1 MLITKIINK
10 IFRTTL
16 IMFLILTVFTI
27 TNESKEKVLRTNL
40 EINNIK
46 DIDKTKLY
54 LLSNNNYL
62 VETNVYINSDKLED
76 KINKIIE
83 YLKINNNKIPK
94 GLNGYLTKDIKINN
108 INLEDNNLKINFSKE
123 FLNIK
128 DKELVIEGLVYS
140 LLNLDEINSIE
151 VLVENNYLE
160 NYEYKLNKNIGIN
173 KQYILKN
180 RKDVNKINLYYYNKI
195 NNIEY
200 LTPVTKY
207 INDKRKKIEMILDEL
222 INNIPD
228 NLISYMDD
236 KVKLKE
242 YKEENDLIILK
253 FNENFIGENK
263 DLNKKII
270 NQIAL
275 TIFENYDVNTVLFQ
289 ENDEKIEYITKK

>member
-46 DIDKTKLY
+46 DMDKTKLY

-94 GLNGYLTKDIKINN
+94 GLKGYLLKDIKINN
-108 INLEDNNLKINFSKE
+108 INLEDNNIKINFSKE
-123 FLNIK
+123 ILNIK

-160 NYEYKLNKNIGIN
+160 NYEYKLNKNVGIN

-207 INDKRKKIEMILDEL
+207 INDKRKKIEIILDEL
-222 INNIPD
+222 INNIPN

>member
-46 DIDKTKLY
+46 DMDKTKLY

-108 INLEDNNLKINFSKE
+108 INLEDNNMKIIFSKE

-160 NYEYKLNKNIGIN
+160 NYEYKLNKNVGIN

-207 INDKRKKIEMILDEL
+207 INDKRKKIEIILDEL
-222 INNIPD
+222 INNIPN

>member
-94 GLNGYLTKDIKINN
+94 GLKGYLLKDIKINN
-108 INLEDNNLKINFSKE
+108 INLEDNDIKINFSKE

-207 INDKRKKIEMILDEL
+207 INDKRKKIEIILDEL
-222 INNIPD
+222 INNIPN

>member
-46 DIDKTKLY
+46 DMDKTKLY

-94 GLNGYLTKDIKINN
+94 GLKGYLLKDIKINN
-108 INLEDNNLKINFSKE
+108 INLEDNDIKINFSKE

-128 DKELVIEGLVYS
+128 DKELVIEGFVYS

-207 INDKRKKIEMILDEL
+207 INDNRKKIEIILDEL

-270 NQIAL
+270 NQISL

>member
-46 DIDKTKLY
+46 DMDKTKLY

-94 GLNGYLTKDIKINN
+94 GLKGYLLKDIKINN
-108 INLEDNNLKINFSKE
+108 INLEDNNIKINFSKE

-151 VLVENNYLE
+151 VLVENDYLE
-160 NYEYKLNKNIGIN
+160 KYEYKLNKNIGIN

-207 INDKRKKIEMILDEL
+207 INDNRKKIEIILDEL
-222 INNIPD
+222 INNIPN

>member
-94 GLNGYLTKDIKINN
+94 GLKGYLTKDIKINN

-160 NYEYKLNKNIGIN
+160 NYEYKLNKNVGIN

-207 INDKRKKIEMILDEL
+207 INDKRKKIEIILDEL
-222 INNIPD
+222 INNIPN
-228 NLISYMDD
+228 NLISYIDD

>member
-46 DIDKTKLY
+46 DMDKTKLY

-94 GLNGYLTKDIKINN
+94 GLKGYLLKDIKINN
-108 INLEDNNLKINFSKE
+108 INLEDNNMKINFSKE

-160 NYEYKLNKNIGIN
+160 NYEYKLNKNVGIN

-207 INDKRKKIEMILDEL
+207 INDNRKKIEIILDEL

>member
-46 DIDKTKLY
+46 DMDKTKLY

-160 NYEYKLNKNIGIN
+160 NYEYKLNKNVGIN

>member
-46 DIDKTKLY
+46 DMDKTKLY

-94 GLNGYLTKDIKINN
+94 GLKGYLLKDIKINN
-108 INLEDNNLKINFSKE
+108 INLEDNNIKINFSKE

-160 NYEYKLNKNIGIN
+160 NYEYKLNKNVGIN

-207 INDKRKKIEMILDEL
+207 INDKRKKIEIILDEL
-222 INNIPD
+222 INNIPN

>member
-46 DIDKTKLY
+46 DMDKTKLY

-94 GLNGYLTKDIKINN
+94 GLKGYLLKDIKINN
-108 INLEDNNLKINFSKE
+108 INLEDNNIKINFSKE
-123 FLNIK
+123 ILNIK

-180 RKDVNKINLYYYNKI
+180 RKNVNKINLYYYNKI

-207 INDKRKKIEMILDEL
+207 INDNRKKIEIILDEL

-270 NQIAL
+270 NQISL

>member
-46 DIDKTKLY
+46 DMDKTKLY

-94 GLNGYLTKDIKINN
+94 GLKGYLTKDIKINN
-108 INLEDNNLKINFSKE
+108 INLEDNNMKINFSKE

-207 INDKRKKIEMILDEL
+207 INDKRKKIEIILDEL
-222 INNIPD
+222 INNIPN

>member
-46 DIDKTKLY
+46 DMDKTKLY

-94 GLNGYLTKDIKINN
+94 GLKGYLLKDIKINN
-108 INLEDNNLKINFSKE
+108 INLEDNNIKINFSKE
-123 FLNIK
+123 ILNIK

-242 YKEENDLIILK
+242 SKEENDLIILK

>member
-46 DIDKTKLY
+46 DMDKTKLY

-94 GLNGYLTKDIKINN
+94 GLKGYLLKDIKINN
-108 INLEDNNLKINFSKE
+108 INLEDNNIKINFSKE

-207 INDKRKKIEMILDEL
+207 VNDKRKKIEIILDEL
-222 INNIPD
+222 INNIPN

>member
-46 DIDKTKLY
+46 DMDKTKLY

-128 DKELVIEGLVYS
+128 DKKLVIEGLVYS

-160 NYEYKLNKNIGIN
+160 NYEYKLNKNVGIN

-207 INDKRKKIEMILDEL
+207 INDKRKKIEIILDEL
-222 INNIPD
+222 INNIPN

>member
-46 DIDKTKLY
+46 DMDKTKLY

-94 GLNGYLTKDIKINN
+94 GLKGYLLKDIKINN
-108 INLEDNNLKINFSKE
+108 INLEDNNIKINFSKE

-207 INDKRKKIEMILDEL
+207 INDKRKKIEIILDEL
-222 INNIPD
+222 INNIPN

>member
-62 VETNVYINSDKLED
+62 VETNVYINSDRLED

-94 GLNGYLTKDIKINN
+94 GLKGYLTKDIKINN
-108 INLEDNNLKINFSKE
+108 INLEDNNIKINFSKE

-207 INDKRKKIEMILDEL
+207 INDKRKKIEIILDEL
-222 INNIPD
+222 INNIPN

>member
-46 DIDKTKLY
+46 DMDKTKLY

-94 GLNGYLTKDIKINN
+94 GLKGYLLKDIKINN

-160 NYEYKLNKNIGIN
+160 NYEYKLNKNVGIN

-207 INDKRKKIEMILDEL
+207 INDNRKKIEIILDEL

-263 DLNKKII
+263 DINKKII

>member
-46 DIDKTKLY
+46 DMDKTKLY

-94 GLNGYLTKDIKINN
+94 GLKGYLLKDIKINN
-108 INLEDNNLKINFSKE
+108 INLEDNNIKINFSKE
-123 FLNIK
+123 ILNIK

-207 INDKRKKIEMILDEL
+207 INDKRKKIEIILDEL
-222 INNIPD
+222 INNIPN

>member
-94 GLNGYLTKDIKINN
+94 GLKGYLTKDIKINN

-160 NYEYKLNKNIGIN
+160 NYEYKLNKNVGIN

-207 INDKRKKIEMILDEL
+207 INDKRKKIEIILDEL
-222 INNIPD
+222 INNIPN
-228 NLISYMDD
+228 NLISYIDD

-270 NQIAL
+270 NQISL

>member
-46 DIDKTKLY
+46 DMDKTKLY

-94 GLNGYLTKDIKINN
+94 GLKGYLTKDIKINN
-108 INLEDNNLKINFSKE
+108 INLEDNNIKINFSKE

-207 INDKRKKIEMILDEL
+207 INDKRKKIEIILDEL
-222 INNIPD
+222 INNIPN

>member
-94 GLNGYLTKDIKINN
+94 GLKGYLLKDIKINN
-108 INLEDNNLKINFSKE
+108 INLEDNNIKINFSKE
-123 FLNIK
+123 ILNIK

-180 RKDVNKINLYYYNKI
+180 RKNVNKINLYYYNKI

-207 INDKRKKIEMILDEL
+207 INDKRKKIEIILDEL
-222 INNIPD
+222 INNIPN

>member
-46 DIDKTKLY
+46 DMDKTKLY

-94 GLNGYLTKDIKINN
+94 GLKGYLTKDIKINN
-108 INLEDNNLKINFSKE
+108 INLEDNNIKINFSKE
-123 FLNIK
+123 ILNIK

-207 INDKRKKIEMILDEL
+207 INDKRKKIEIILDEL
-222 INNIPD
+222 INNIPN

>member
-46 DIDKTKLY
+46 DMDKTKLY

-94 GLNGYLTKDIKINN
+94 GLKGYLTKDIKINN
-108 INLEDNNLKINFSKE
+108 INLEDNNMKINFSKE

-207 INDKRKKIEMILDEL
+207 INDKRKKIEIILDEL
-222 INNIPD
+222 LNNIPN

>member
-46 DIDKTKLY
+46 DMDKTKLY

-94 GLNGYLTKDIKINN
+94 GLNGYLLKDIKINN
-108 INLEDNNLKINFSKE
+108 INLEDNNIKINFSKE
-123 FLNIK
+123 ILNIK

-207 INDKRKKIEMILDEL
+207 INDKRKKIEIILDEL
-222 INNIPD
+222 INNIPN

-253 FNENFIGENK
+253 FNENFIDENK

>member
-46 DIDKTKLY
+46 DMDKTKLY

-94 GLNGYLTKDIKINN
+94 GLKGYLLKDIKINN
-108 INLEDNNLKINFSKE
+108 INLEDNNIKINFSKE
-123 FLNIK
+123 ILNIK

-207 INDKRKKIEMILDEL
+207 INDKRKKIEIILDEL
-222 INNIPD
+222 INNIPN

-275 TIFENYDVNTVLFQ
+275 TIFENYDVNTLLFQ

>member
-94 GLNGYLTKDIKINN
+94 GLKGYLLKDIKINN
-108 INLEDNNLKINFSKE
+108 INLEDNNIKINFSKE
-123 FLNIK
+123 ILNIK

-207 INDKRKKIEMILDEL
+207 INDKRKKIEIILDEL
-222 INNIPD
+222 INNIPN

-270 NQIAL
+270 NQISL

>member
-46 DIDKTKLY
+46 DMDKTKLY

-94 GLNGYLTKDIKINN
+94 GLKGYLLKDIKINN
-108 INLEDNNLKINFSKE
+108 INLEDNNMKINFSKE

-207 INDKRKKIEMILDEL
+207 INDKRKKIEIILDEL
-222 INNIPD
+222 INNIPN

>member
-94 GLNGYLTKDIKINN
+94 GLNGYLLKDIKINN
-108 INLEDNNLKINFSKE
+108 INLEDNNIKINFSKE
-123 FLNIK
+123 ILNIK

-207 INDKRKKIEMILDEL
+207 INDKRKKIEIILDEL
-222 INNIPD
+222 INNIPN

>member
-1 MLITKIINK
+1 MHITKIINK

-46 DIDKTKLY
+46 DMDKTKLY

-94 GLNGYLTKDIKINN
+94 GLKGYLLKDIKINN
-108 INLEDNNLKINFSKE
+108 INLEDNNIKINFSKE
-123 FLNIK
+123 ILNIK

-207 INDKRKKIEMILDEL
+207 INDKRKKIEIILDEL
-222 INNIPD
+222 INNIPN

>member
-94 GLNGYLTKDIKINN
+94 GLKGYLLKDIKINN
-108 INLEDNNLKINFSKE
+108 INLEDNDIKINFSKE

-160 NYEYKLNKNIGIN
+160 NYEYKLNKNVGIN

-207 INDKRKKIEMILDEL
+207 INDKRKKIEIILDEL
-222 INNIPD
+222 INNIPN

>member
-94 GLNGYLTKDIKINN
+94 GLKGHLLKDIKINN
-108 INLEDNNLKINFSKE
+108 INLEDNDIKINFSKE

-207 INDKRKKIEMILDEL
+207 INDKRKKIEIILDEL
-222 INNIPD
+222 INNIPN

>member
-94 GLNGYLTKDIKINN
+94 GLKGYLTKDIKINN
-108 INLEDNNLKINFSKE
+108 INLKDNNLKINFSKE

-207 INDKRKKIEMILDEL
+207 INDKRKKIEIILDEL
-222 INNIPD
+222 INNIPN

>member
-94 GLNGYLTKDIKINN
+94 GLKGYLTKDIKINN
-108 INLEDNNLKINFSKE
+108 INLEDNNMKINFSKE

-207 INDKRKKIEMILDEL
+207 INDKRKKIEIILDEL
-222 INNIPD
+222 INNIPN

>member
-46 DIDKTKLY
+46 DMDKTKLY

-207 INDKRKKIEMILDEL
+207 INDKRKKIEIILDEL
-222 INNIPD
+222 INNIPN

>member
-160 NYEYKLNKNIGIN
+160 NYEYKLNKNVGIN

-207 INDKRKKIEMILDEL
+207 INDKRKKIEIILDEL
-222 INNIPD
+222 INNIPN

>member
-94 GLNGYLTKDIKINN
+94 GLKGYLLKDIKINN
-108 INLEDNNLKINFSKE
+108 INLEDNNIKINFSKE
-123 FLNIK
+123 ILNIK

-207 INDKRKKIEMILDEL
+207 INDKRKKIEIILDEL

-253 FNENFIGENK
+253 FNENFIDENK

>member
-46 DIDKTKLY
+46 DIAKTKLY

-94 GLNGYLTKDIKINN
+94 GLKGYLLKDIKINN
-108 INLEDNNLKINFSKE
+108 INLEDNNIKINFSKE
-123 FLNIK
+123 ILNIK

-207 INDKRKKIEMILDEL
+207 INDKRKKIEIILDEL
-222 INNIPD
+222 INNIPN

-270 NQIAL
+270 NQISL

>member
-94 GLNGYLTKDIKINN
+94 GLKGYLLKDIKINN

-123 FLNIK
+123 FINIK

-207 INDKRKKIEMILDEL
+207 INDKRKKIEIILDEL
-222 INNIPD
+222 INNIPN

>member
-16 IMFLILTVFTI
+16 IMFLILTVLTI

-46 DIDKTKLY
+46 DMDKTKLY

-94 GLNGYLTKDIKINN
+94 GLKGYLLKDIKINN
-108 INLEDNNLKINFSKE
+108 INLEDNNIKINFSKE

-160 NYEYKLNKNIGIN
+160 NYEYKLNKNVGIN

-180 RKDVNKINLYYYNKI
+180 RKNVNKINLYYYNKI

-207 INDKRKKIEMILDEL
+207 INDKRKKIEIILDEL
-222 INNIPD
+222 INNIPN